1 MITIR
6 ALGNIG
12 TTLGKDS
19 FIFGDDSVELIVLLR
34 KIFNNE
40 GKNGDFSGIL
50 SELIIAINGVA
61 VSTKINEF
69 ILKSGD
75 KVTLIPISHGG

>member
-1 MITIR
+1 MINVR
-6 ALGNIG
+6 ALGSIG
-12 TTLGKDS
+12 KTLGQDS
-19 FIFGDDSVELIVLLR
+19 FIFNDDSMMLIILLR

-40 GKNGDFSGIL
+40 GKNGDFSDIL

>member
-1 MITIR
+1 MITVR
-6 ALGNIG
+6 ALGSIG
-12 TTLGKDS
+12 KTLGQDS
-19 FIFGDDSVELIVLLR
+19 FIFNDDSMMLIILLR